1 MRPESLD
8 PFGSRARKMEN
19 YLLEEDDSRE
29 ERTGYLYMELKRQES
44 DTYITIGMGMRARKN
59 KKLETWY
66 FCITDGRRIGI
77 DFWLYKDVQ
86 NKIAYSKTELRNRIG
101 DGGRVMDSQN
111 EYASCVNSLIFGFE
125 TIEEYKEML
134 DLLIQLRTPKLSKD
148 FKPSVINDILS
159 KSLQTLS
166 EDDLRP
172 MSEAI
177 ENMDTLKTNLDNIS
191 ESIKAAKQIEKVY
204 DQYNKA
210 VLLNRAESYLKTVK
224 EFNTQQKELE
234 AIEEGITRNKEELE
248 KNETQEQN
256 TEMIPK
262 QDYDELDDR
271 YKRILA
277 EFENFKKRSSKER
290 DGLYNSI
297 LSDVVEVI
305 LPVVDNLENAAKAE
319 TADESYKQ
327 GVELV
332 LKQFKD
338 VLNAKGVEEIKAVGE
353 TFDPELHEA
362 VSSIQDDSLGE
373 KEIAQ
378 EYRKGYKI
386 GSRVIRHS
394 MVVVAN

>member
-1 MRPESLD
+1 MAE
-8 PFGSRARKMEN
+8 
-19 YLLEEDDSRE
+19 
-29 ERTGYLYMELKRQES
+29 
-44 DTYITIGMGMRARKN
+44 
-59 KKLETWY
+59 
-66 FCITDGRRIGI
+66 
-77 DFWLYKDVQ
+77 
-86 NKIAYSKTELRNRIG
+86 
-101 DGGRVMDSQN
+101 
-111 EYASCVNSLIFGFE
+111 
-125 TIEEYKEML
+125 KE
-134 DLLIQLRTPKLSKD
+134 K
-148 FKPSVINDILS
+148 
-159 KSLQTLS
+159 
-166 EDDLRP
+166 
-172 MSEAI
+172 
-177 ENMDTLKTNLDNIS
+177 
-191 ESIKAAKQIEKVY
+191 
-204 DQYNKA
+204 
-210 VLLNRAESYLKTVK
+210 
-224 EFNTQQKELE
+224 
-234 AIEEGITRNKEELE
+234 KEELE

-362 VSSIQDDSLGE
+362 VSSIQDVSLGE